1 MLLEKGYKVR
11 GSVRSL
17 SNDTKVKH
25 LKESFPGL
33 ELVRV
38 AATLSRHCP
47 ARCPRAVTH
56 PHPGRAQVEADLLTP
71 GSFDAGIDGC
81 DYVMHTASPFQI
93 AGITDPQKEL
103 VGGFF
108 SFVFVVAG
116 AFVFRVRQVRGR
128 LPRFAVPRP
137 CRQGHGK
144 RPGRRRQGQSQ
155 ARGADVVVCR
165 CVRRKRAG

>member
-108 SFVFVVAG
+108 SFVRCGWCICFPG
-116 AFVFRVRQVRGR
+116 ASSAWPFTAVCCSQT
-128 LPRFAVPRP
+128 LPSRARKTSWPPPPRP
-137 CRQGHGK
+137 KSSAWC
-144 RPGRRRQGQSQ
+144 
-155 ARGADVVVCR
+155 
-165 CVRRKRAG
+165 